1 MENKDTE
8 EKEEKPKTLELLELE
23 KQVLASYLIGSAF
36 SGSEERQEIAIR
48 INSSKTGL
56 AHSKK
61 YIDNLFQRKTTE
73 EEFLLYLEQCIA
85 KLISVSM
92 NFSLLSYFC
101 KSDSIEQIE
110 RDSISEAMQKFIDN
124 LDFIPH
130 SRTIT
135 IPETNIGH

>member
-1 MENKDTE
+1 MENKDI
-8 EKEEKPKTLELLELE
+8 EEKPKILELVELE

-36 SGSEERQEIAIR
+36 SGSEERKEISIR

-56 AHSKK
+56 SHSKR
-61 YIDNLFQRKTTE
+61 YIDNLLKRETSE
-73 EEFLLYLEQCIA
+73 EEFLSYFEQCLS

-101 KSDSIEQIE
+101 KSDSICMDE
-110 RDSISEAMQKFIDN
+110 RNSISEAMQKIIND

-135 IPETNIGH
+135 IPEAHIGN